1 MIVVADSSPL
11 IAMGRIGQLEIL
23 HAVLGQLL
31 VPEAVWQEVVEAAS
45 HKPGSSEIAAVS
57 WIERRTVND
66 SALVNLLKHDL
77 GPGEAEAIVLARET
91 GADFVLMDE
100 RLGRSAA
107 RNLGLKVVGL
117 IGVLIEARKRGL
129 LRDAVETMDRLT
141 NEAGFW
147 ISADLRKLVEGAHGE

>member
-23 HAVLGQLL
+23 HAVLGTLL
-31 VPEAVWQEVVEAAS
+31 IPDAVWQEVVAAAS
-45 HKPGSSEIAAVS
+45 GKPGSSEIAAAA
-57 WIERRTVND
+57 WIERRTVSD

-107 RNLGLKVVGL
+107 QNLGLKVVGL
-117 IGVLIEARKRGL
+117 IGVLIEARKQGL
-129 LRDAVETMDRLT
+129 LPDAVETMERLS

-147 ISADLRKLVEGAHGE
+147 ISAELRKLVTG

>member
-1 MIVVADSSPL
+1 MTVVADSSPL

-23 HAVLGQLL
+23 RAVFGQLL
-31 VPEAVWQEVVEAAS
+31 VPDAVWHEVVEAAAD
-45 HKPGSSEIAAVS
+45 KPGSSDIAAAS
-57 WIERRTVND
+57 WIERRTVKD
-66 SALVNLLKHDL
+66 SAWVNLLKHDL

-117 IGVLIEARKRGL
+117 VGVLIEARKQGL
-129 LRDAVETMDRLT
+129 ITDACEMMERLS
-141 NEAGFW
+141 NDAGFW
-147 ISADLRKLVEGAHGE
+147 ISAELRKLVMGQ

>member
-11 IAMGRIGQLEIL
+11 IAMGRIGRLEIL

-31 VPEAVWQEVVEAAS
+31 VPDAVWQEVVEAAS
-45 HKPGSSEIAAVS
+45 GKPGASEIATAS
-57 WIERRTVND
+57 WIESRAASD
-66 SALVNLLKHDL
+66 SALVNLLKKDL

-117 IGVLIEARKRGL
+117 IGVLIEARKQGL
-129 LRDAVETMDRLT
+129 LADPVDTMDRLN

-147 ISADLRKLVEGAHGE
+147 ISADLRKLVTG

>member
-31 VPEAVWQEVVEAAS
+31 VPDAVWQEVVAAAS
-45 HKPGSSEIAAVS
+45 RKPGSSEIAGAS
-57 WIERRTVND
+57 WIERRTVSD

-107 RNLGLKVVGL
+107 QNLGLKVVGL
-117 IGVLIEARKRGL
+117 IGVLIEARKQGL
-129 LRDAVETMDRLT
+129 LPDAVETMERLS

-147 ISADLRKLVEGAHGE
+147 ISAELRKLVTG